1 MINTQASAAL
11 LDSACVLRWV
21 RQQAPGP
28 QWCSDAPHLQMR
40 NTAGQDMSRDLTQ
53 DVLLYKDGKLT
64 VKRVT
69 LLDSESSILLFQYQ
83 LSEQLS
89 WSMQTV
95 LSGHSLFV
103 GLPNGELLKGTKE
116 GLTAVLEFAEEKL
129 KISHVFVWFMKN
141 RPDKLPLTRTF
152 CYLGFELV
160 KPDHLIA
167 SIAGDLRLMVYDIQ
181 QTHSSEE

>member
-1 MINTQASAAL
+1 MCSAGSGSRL
-11 LDSACVLRWV
+11 QGLSG
-21 RQQAPGP
+21 AP
-28 QWCSDAPHLQMR
+28 DAPHSQRM
-40 NTAGQDMSRDLTQ
+40 NTDLTQ
-53 DVLLYKDGKLT
+53 DITLYKDGKLT
-64 VKRVT
+64 VKQQSS
-69 LLDSESSILLFQYQ
+69 LDSESSILLFQYQ

-95 LSGHSLFV
+95 LSGRSLFV

-129 KISHVFVWFMKN
+129 KINHVFVWFVKN
-141 RPDKLPLTRTF
+141 RPDQLLLTRTF

-160 KPDHLIA
+160 KQDHLIA
-167 SIAGDLRLMVYDIQ
+167 SIAGDLRLMVYPIQ

>member
-21 RQQAPGP
+21 RRQAPGP
-28 QWCSDAPHLQMR
+28 QW

-64 VKRVT
+64 VKQVT
-69 LLDSESSILLFQYQ
+69 LLDRDSSILLFQYQ

>member
-1 MINTQASAAL
+1 MINNQARAVL

-21 RQQAPGP
+21 RRQAPGP
-28 QWCSDAPHLQMR
+28 QWCSDAPHPQM

-64 VKRVT
+64 VKQST
-69 LLDSESSILLFQYQ
+69 SLDSESPILLFQYQ

-129 KISHVFVWFMKN
+129 KINRVFVWFTKN
-141 RPDKLPLTRTF
+141 RPDKLLLTRTF

-167 SIAGDLRLMVYDIQ
+167 SIAGDLRLVVYDIQ